1 MSRLKEKALI
11 TPAHKGEES
20 QPPRLV
26 RTVYPAICESCYFF
40 ADALRFSPGRTLR
53 TVPTALDNGPP
64 LSPEAPTAVAAR
76 PRTRTPPTFQDS
88 SEPSRLARRVRLT
101 ALAERSAQAD
111 SLPNSERP
119 SDPTTRSPAL
129 CSRRGELRFRL
140 STGEEVFKTIESDDQ
155 VPAEIDAFRNHQG
168 EYGGEFFRRTTGF
181 GSCGS
186 L

>member
-1 MSRLKEKALI
+1 M
-11 TPAHKGEES
+11 
-20 QPPRLV
+20 
-26 RTVYPAICESCYFF
+26 
-40 ADALRFSPGRTLR
+40 R
-53 TVPTALDNGPP
+53 TVPTAFDNGPP

-111 SLPNSERP
+111 SYPIPRGRAIRQRVP
-119 SDPTTRSPAL
+119 
-129 CSRRGELRFRL
+129 RRYARAVAKLRFRL

-168 EYGGEFFRRTTGF
+168 EYGGEFFPADDGLWVLRLAVISMGPVDDTPLST
-181 GSCGS
+181 
-186 L
+186 

>member
-11 TPAHKGEES
+11 TPAHIGEES

-26 RTVYPAICESCYFF
+26 CTVYP
-40 ADALRFSPGRTLR
+40 RFVSLVTFST
-53 TVPTALDNGPP
+53 TVSINGPP
-64 LSPEAPTAVAAR
+64 LSPEAPAAVAAR

-111 SLPNSERP
+111 SPPIPRGRAIRQRVP
-119 SDPTTRSPAL
+119 
-129 CSRRGELRFRL
+129 RRYARAVARLRFRL

-168 EYGGEFFRRTTGF
+168 EYGAEFFPADDGLWVLRLAVISMGPVDDTPLST
-181 GSCGS
+181 
-186 L
+186 